1 MLSSPRRVGIKTK
14 TELVFTASLISSK
27 KILLS
32 RHTCKWKLGIG
43 LVQLTIFLN
52 TNEIILGPY
61 HCPGYNPKAVF
72 AS

>member
-14 TELVFTASLISSK
+14 TELAFTASLISSK

-32 RHTCKWKLGIG
+32 RHTCKWKFGIG
-43 LVQLTIFLN
+43 LDQLTIFLK

-61 HCPGYNPKAVF
+61 H
-72 AS
+72 